1 MTKTFTAAHPEK
13 YQALQ
18 KDLKGTILNNLD
30 SMFVE
35 SFRTSLAEDG
45 DFVKFTIDCQDG
57 AGNLYTQR
65 FSLPNCLVGQLMQE
79 SKS

>member
-1 MTKTFTAAHPEK
+1 MVKTFTAAHPEK
-13 YQALQ
+13 YQELQ
-18 KDLKGTILNNLD
+18 KDLKGTILNKLD

-35 SFRTSLAEDG
+35 SFRTTMIEDG
-45 DFVKFTIDCQDG
+45 DFVKFVIECQDS

-65 FSLPNCLVGQLMQE
+65 FSWPNCLVGQLMHE

>member
-30 SMFVE
+30 SMFAE
-35 SFRTSLAEDG
+35 SFRITMATEG
-45 DFVKFTIDCQDG
+45 DFVKFTIDCQDS
-57 AGNLYTQR
+57 AGNVYTQR

-79 SKS
+79 PKS

>member
-1 MTKTFTAAHPEK
+1 MTKTFTAARPEK
-13 YQALQ
+13 YQELQ

-35 SFRTSLAEDG
+35 SFRTTMTEDG
-45 DFVKFTIDCQDG
+45 DFVKFTIDCQDS
-57 AGNLYTQR
+57 AGNLYTHR
-65 FSLPNCLVGQLMQE
+65 FSLPNCLVGQLLQE